1 MSNLMLK
8 ADLRTTDT
16 REKVIEEARRL
27 YLAGGYSHLN
37 LDVIART
44 LKITRPA
51 LYFHFP
57 GGKEQLL
64 QEVIYLF
71 GIELEQ
77 QLQAATRGCPD
88 VYSRLRN
95 ILLSVATR
103 PLIDTRE
110 LCLAELE
117 DRNLETRKQL
127 QEVFRNVHRVITM
140 IVEEGI
146 ASGELRP
153 INPNIAVFS
162 FLALCQQVVQ
172 FITSRHQLPQD
183 FTDKFPEKIE
193 ELVDNLLD
201 LWFKGIKGPDIA

>member
-1 MSNLMLK
+1 MKANLK

-16 REKVIEEARRL
+16 RARVIAEAGRL

-64 QEVIYLF
+64 QEVIHLF
-71 GIELEQ
+71 GIEIAK
-77 QLQAATRGCPD
+77 QLQAATGGCPD
-88 VYSRLRN
+88 VYSRLKN
-95 ILLSVATR
+95 ILLSVVNR
-103 PLIDTRE
+103 PLIDSRE

-117 DRNLETRKQL
+117 DLNPETRQKL
-127 QEVFRNVHRVITM
+127 LEVFHTMNRVITQ

-146 ASGELRP
+146 AGGELRP
-153 INPNIAVFS
+153 VNPNIVVFS
-162 FLALCQQVVQ
+162 FMALCQQIEQ
-172 FITSRHQLPQD
+172 FLTLRHQLPQE
-183 FTDKFPEKIE
+183 FSGKFPEKIE
-193 ELVDNLLD
+193 ELIDSLLD
-201 LWFKGIKGPDIA
+201 LWFKGIKGPGTA

>member
-1 MSNLMLK
+1 MSDLMLK

-64 QEVIYLF
+64 QEVIFLF
-71 GIELEQ
+71 GIELDQ

-88 VYSRLRN
+88 AYSRLRN
-95 ILLSVATR
+95 ILLSVANR

-127 QEVFRNVHRVITM
+127 QEVFRNVNRVITL

-146 ASGELRP
+146 AGGELRP

-162 FLALCQQVVQ
+162 FMALCQQVVQ
-172 FITSRHQLPQD
+172 FITLRHQLPQD
-183 FTDKFPEKIE
+183 FTNTFPEQNE

-201 LWFKGIKGPDIA
+201 LWFRGIKGPGIA

>member
-1 MSNLMLK
+1 MVK

-16 REKVIEEARRL
+16 RERLITEARRL

-37 LDVIART
+37 LDVIAKT

-64 QEVIYLF
+64 QEVINQF
-71 GIELEQ
+71 GVEINR
-77 QLQAATRGCPD
+77 QLQAAARGCPD
-88 VYSRLRN
+88 VYSQLRN
-95 ILLSVATR
+95 ILLSVASR

-117 DRNLETRKQL
+117 DRNPETRKQL
-127 QEVFRNVHRVITM
+127 QEIFQNIIQVITK

-162 FLALCQQVVQ
+162 FLALSQQIEQ
-172 FITSRHQLPQD
+172 FPTLRQQLPLD
-183 FTDKFPEKIE
+183 FSGKFPEQLE

-201 LWFKGIKGPDIA
+201 LWFKGIKGPGIA